1 MKFWTCHQDTYGHCS
16 LAWYLLW
23 VVGSAV
29 SPGVI
34 FSGEFCQND
43 DYEATEAK
51 DFDDM
56 PPTVIKGLRGLKK
69 IWLVVTGTMEFD

>member
-1 MKFWTCHQDTYGHCS
+1 MPI
-16 LAWYLLW
+16 L
-23 VVGSAV
+23 
-29 SPGVI
+29 
-34 FSGEFCQND
+34 SGEFCQND

-69 IWLVVTGTMEFD
+69 IW